1 MWALIGRQLAPL
13 RTPRKAIRK
22 LRADSLRRNSVFMIA
37 VQVFASLLGFV
48 YWLVA
53 ARLYGTPD
61 VGLAAALVSALTLAS
76 MLANLGITTALVQI
90 LPQRESGA
98 SWSAAL
104 NAGLLTGLVGS
115 TVGGI
120 VALAILP
127 LLSHQFH
134 ILVTKPWYALV
145 FVLGVVATTVVNLL
159 DYACIAERSAGRMLV
174 RNVIFSTLK
183 IPLIAIPV
191 IVSIGAFGI
200 VLSWVVSAAAVLVV
214 MFMMLPG
221 LGRGYRLGR
230 EHLGDELRRLRAYL
244 AGHHAINIGSFLP
257 FWVLPILVTIRLT
270 PTDNAYF
277 YASWR
282 VAGMLYM
289 VAPAVAQ
296 SLSAEGAADP
306 SAVWEKARA
315 SVRFALALLVPACLA
330 LVVLGP
336 LILMGFGSAYES
348 AGLPLLLLFAAS
360 AFPDAITNIYVGI
373 LRVEGRLRLG
383 GWLQMG
389 TAIVSLGCAWL
400 LLPSMGIAG
409 AGVGWLASRLLGCA
423 VIWIDRRRSSGLTAA
438 TGERYTARHAA

>member
-1 MWALIGRQLAPL
+1 MWALIGRQLAPW
-13 RTPRKAIRK
+13 RTPRKAVRK
-22 LRADSLRRNSVFMIA
+22 LRADSLLRNSVFMMA
-37 VQVFASLLGFV
+37 VQVLGSLLGFV

-53 ARLYGTPD
+53 ARLYTTSD

-76 MLANLGITTALVQI
+76 LLTMLGVNSALVQI
-90 LPQRESGA
+90 LPQRESGE

-104 NAGLLTGLVGS
+104 NAGLLVGLAGS

-120 VALAILP
+120 VALVILP
-127 LLSHQFH
+127 LLSHQFD
-134 ILVTKPWYALV
+134 ILVTKPWYALA
-145 FVLGVVATTVVNLL
+145 FVLGVVATTIVALL

-174 RNVIFSTLK
+174 RNVIFSTIK

-200 VLSWVVSAAAVLVV
+200 VLSWVVSAAAVLIV

-221 LGRGYRLGR
+221 LRRGYRLSR
-230 EHLGDELRRLRAYL
+230 AHVGDELRGLRAYL

-257 FWVLPILVTIRLT
+257 FWLLPILVTIRLT
-270 PTDNAYF
+270 PTDTAYF
-277 YASWR
+277 YAAWR
-282 VAGMLYM
+282 VSAIVFF
-289 VAPAVAQ
+289 VAPAIAQ

-306 SAVWEKARA
+306 SAVWDKARA

-336 LILMGFGSAYES
+336 LILNAFGPMYES

-360 AFPDAITNIYVGI
+360 AFPDAMMNIYVGI
-373 LRVEGRLRLG
+373 LRVEGRLKLG

-423 VIWIDRRRSSGLTAA
+423 VIWIDRWRRSGLTAA
-438 TGERYTARHAA
+438 TDERYTARHAA